1 MSLFGNRGRD
11 STKEFDEMRRALGRT
26 EKPTEKETTGQGSV
40 GEASPS
46 SPSGN
51 PTASTTSS
59 ETAFAAPAT
68 PAPTQAPQAQP
79 APTAPEDCTSVVSA
93 GSAWEGTLKLEGSV
107 RVEGQLS
114 GEIEARD
121 TVYVAESALVDA
133 RIQASFVVIAG
144 TFQGQVHCS
153 ERLVLMPT
161 SRITGDLTTK
171 ALMIHEGAF
180 IDGQIH
186 MTNDQRS
193 ADSAKCPSGASV
205 KTAKP
210 AAGAK
215 PPATAESDLSI
226 QPNRPIGSQ
235 AAASPAD

>member
-26 EKPTEKETTGQGSV
+26 EKPTDKDATGQSSV
-40 GEASPS
+40 GEASSSGAPMAS
-46 SPSGN
+46 TAAPETVTASPS
-51 PTASTTSS
+51 
-59 ETAFAAPAT
+59 
-68 PAPTQAPQAQP
+68 QAPQAQP

-114 GEIEARD
+114 GEIDARD
-121 TVYVAESALVDA
+121 TVYVVESALVDA

-153 ERLVLMPT
+153 ERLELMPT

-186 MTNDQRS
+186 MTSDRQAGGPAPR
-193 ADSAKCPSGASV
+193 PSGASV

-210 AAGAK
+210 AAEVK
-215 PPATAESDLSI
+215 PPATPESDL
-226 QPNRPIGSQ
+226 
-235 AAASPAD
+235 D

>member
-26 EKPTEKETTGQGSV
+26 EKPTEKETTGPSSV
-40 GEASPS
+40 GEASPT
-46 SPSGN
+46 GN
-51 PTASTTSS
+51 PTASTASS
-59 ETAFAAPAT
+59 ETAVAAPAI

-133 RIQASFVVIAG
+133 RIHASFVVIAG

-153 ERLVLMPT
+153 ERLELMPT

-193 ADSAKCPSGASV
+193 ADSAKRPSGASV

-215 PPATAESDLSI
+215 PPATAESDLDS
-226 QPNRPIGSQ
+226 
-235 AAASPAD
+235 A